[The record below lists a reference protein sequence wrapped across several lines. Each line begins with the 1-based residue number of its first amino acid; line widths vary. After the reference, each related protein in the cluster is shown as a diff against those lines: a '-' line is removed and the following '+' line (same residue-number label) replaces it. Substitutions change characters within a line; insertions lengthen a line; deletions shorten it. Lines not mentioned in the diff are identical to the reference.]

1 MASSSNRFMVLAAR
15 YVELSNKKEL
25 STIFKMFSPT
35 AIYRSVGV
43 GDHQGL
49 PDIQQMMTS
58 FFALR
63 SDITWVVEKLYI
75 RDEDIENVVTF
86 DFTATHTDDDGN
98 RVLRK
103 GVETIEFDTTSD
115 LINSLEVE
123 KIEVI
128 SVAPPEL

>member
-1 MASSSNRFMVLAAR
+1 MARFFALAAR

-25 STIFKMFSPT
+25 TTIFKMFSPT
-35 AIYRSVGV
+35 AVYRSVGV

-58 FFALR
+58 FFAAR
-63 SDITWVVEKLYI
+63 SDISWVVDKLYI
-75 RDEDIENVVTF
+75 RNEDFENVVTF

-98 RVLRK
+98 QVRRK
-103 GVETIEFDTTSD
+103 GVETIDFDPTSD
-115 LINSLEVE
+115 LINHLEVE

-128 SVAPPEL
+128 SVTPPAQ